1 MTPLS
6 LPKTRDALKP
16 RALWALAVALAAL
29 GLAQVAVLSH
39 FQPPG
44 LDFLPLWTAG
54 RMAWTGHGQVYDLA
68 AVTHAQAWL
77 LPNFHWMRPYAYPP
91 TALLLLAPLGALPF
105 WPALGL
111 WMALGFGV
119 FLHAGTRLTRDRR
132 ALALALMLLSPAVV
146 VAAIV
151 GQSVILVSALTVLA
165 IVDLDGKPRRAGVWL
180 ALAAAIKP
188 QAVLLAPLALLAGG
202 AVEAL
207 VSAAVVGAALVAL
220 SAAVFGVPLWAQW
233 LASLPGFEKVI
244 EGVPNLMAG
253 VITPL
258 GAARLLGLGG
268 PAALAW
274 RAVFALVGAVLAW
287 SAFARK
293 ADPPTRLAA
302 LAAGSL
308 LIAPYAMH
316 YDGAML
322 VPAAV
327 AIAVGR
333 METQR
338 WALGFLGLIAV
349 CEVTTPDL
357 GLLAVVAFA
366 LLSSGLPL
374 RSGAPRPVP
383 APTL

>member
-1 MTPLS
+1 V
-6 LPKTRDALKP
+6 LPP

-29 GLAQVAVLSH
+29 GLAQTWTLLR

-54 RMAWTGHGQVYDLA
+54 RMAWSGHGQVYDFA

-77 LPNFHWMRPYAYPP
+77 LPRFPWMRPYAYPP

-105 WPALGL
+105 WAALGA

-119 FLHAGTRLTRDRR
+119 FLYAGTRLTRGRR
-132 ALALALMLLSPAVV
+132 TLVVALMLLSPAVV
-146 VAAIV
+146 MAAIV
-151 GQSVILVSALTVLA
+151 GQAVILVSALTALA
-165 IVDLDGKPRRAGVWL
+165 MVDLTGKPRRAGVWL

-188 QAVLLAPLALLAGG
+188 QAVLLAPLALVAGG
-202 AVEAL
+202 AIEAL
-207 VSAAVVGAALVAL
+207 VSAAVVGAVLVAL
-220 SAAVFGVPLWAQW
+220 SAAIFGVPLWTQW
-233 LASLPGFEKVI
+233 LASLPDFQKVI
-244 EGVPNLMAG
+244 ESVPNLMAG

-258 GAARLLGLGG
+258 GAAHLLGLSG
-268 PAALAW
+268 PAALVW
-274 RAVFALVGAVLAW
+274 RAAFALLGAGLAW
-287 SAFARK
+287 SAFARR
-293 ADPPTRLAA
+293 ADPATRLAA

-327 AIAVGR
+327 ALAVGR
-333 METQR
+333 AQTPR
-338 WALGFLGLIAV
+338 WALGFLGLVAV

-357 GLLAVVAFA
+357 GLAAVVAFA
-366 LLSSGLPL
+366 VLASGISL
-374 RSGAPRPVP
+374 RAGAPRPVP